1 MWRNLSRQSY
11 LRKLKFL
18 TESHP
23 SLNAFS
29 AVRSPQDSLFVEKA
43 TPLGPQSHVY
53 TRNCGSGFSQDLIFW
68 RKCDMRR
75 LKYASS
81 CDPSG
86 FCGDTRGYATAAEAF
101 VSTSEEEVDEIQ
113 ELIEEVNKEMKVKSS
128 DIMEHKQPKMV
139 GGMGLG
145 KYNSLRRRQIKMETE
160 AWEEAAREYQE
171 LLVDM
176 CEQKLAPNLPYIKS
190 LFLGWFEPLR
200 DAIAAEQ
207 DLCKEGKNRG
217 AYAPYFDQLPA
228 DMMAVITMHKLMGL
242 LMTGGW
248 NGSARVVQAACH
260 IGEAIEHEVR
270 IHKFLE
276 NCKRKNAL
284 NRTSEEGPD
293 PEAKEQE
300 RLSKKVKMLMK
311 KQKIHQVR
319 KIVRQQD
326 DLKPWGQ
333 DAQVK
338 VGCRLI
344 QILTQTAY
352 IQPPVDQMDDAPPD
366 IRPAFVHTLKS
377 VETVKGTR
385 RYGVIECD
393 PLVCKGLEK
402 TARHMVIPYM
412 PMLVPP
418 LNWTGYER
426 GAYLFLPSYMMRTHG
441 AKQQREAV
449 KRAPKLQLEPIFQ
462 ALNTLGNTKW
472 RVNKRIL
479 SVVDRI
485 WANGGRLAD
494 LVDREDVPLPE
505 EPDTEDE
512 AEIKKWKWKVK
523 AVKKENSERHS
534 QRVIQNSNLL

>member
-18 TESHP
+18 TEIHP

-43 TPLGPQSHVY
+43 TPFEPQSHVN
-53 TRNCGSGFSQDLIFW
+53 TPNFGSGFSQDLIFW
-68 RKCDMRR
+68 RKYDT
-75 LKYASS
+75 

-86 FCGDTRGYATAAEAF
+86 FFGNTRGYATAAEAF

-260 IGEAIEHEVR
+260 IGEAIEHEVG
-270 IHKFLE
+270 LE
-276 NCKRKNAL
+276 RAHYNF
-284 NRTSEEGPD
+284 
-293 PEAKEQE
+293 
-300 RLSKKVKMLMK
+300 
-311 KQKIHQVR
+311 
-319 KIVRQQD
+319 
-326 DLKPWGQ
+326 
-333 DAQVK
+333 
-338 VGCRLI
+338 
-344 QILTQTAY
+344 ILTC
-352 IQPPVDQMDDAPPD
+352 
-366 IRPAFVHTLKS
+366 FLHTS
-377 VETVKGTR
+377 FE
-385 RYGVIECD
+385 
-393 PLVCKGLEK
+393 
-402 TARHMVIPYM
+402 
-412 PMLVPP
+412 
-418 LNWTGYER
+418 
-426 GAYLFLPSYMMRTHG
+426 F
-441 AKQQREAV
+441 
-449 KRAPKLQLEPIFQ
+449 
-462 ALNTLGNTKW
+462 
-472 RVNKRIL
+472 
-479 SVVDRI
+479 
-485 WANGGRLAD
+485 
-494 LVDREDVPLPE
+494 
-505 EPDTEDE
+505 
-512 AEIKKWKWKVK
+512 
-523 AVKKENSERHS
+523 
-534 QRVIQNSNLL
+534 